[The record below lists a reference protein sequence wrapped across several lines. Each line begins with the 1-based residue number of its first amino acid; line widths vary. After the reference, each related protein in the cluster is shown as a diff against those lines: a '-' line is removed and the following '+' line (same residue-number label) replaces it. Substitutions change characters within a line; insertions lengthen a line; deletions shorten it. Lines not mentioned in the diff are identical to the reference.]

1 MNIPDCPP
9 DLSFPPLAA
18 CQEDFE
24 FSFLAKTQALG
35 PHVAKKWG
43 WDEQFQRNIHERRV
57 REKPFFAI
65 RSRGK
70 SIGTLS
76 LQLQLGHIRFGEF
89 YLLDQFR
96 GHGIGSKV
104 LRHCLRIADER
115 GFPVR
120 LEYLQ
125 WNPVGSLY
133 RRNGFIETGR
143 SESHYLMERPLAD
156 RS

>member
-9 DLSFPPLAA
+9 DLSFSPLASTL
-18 CQEDFE
+18 EDFE
-24 FSFLAKTQALG
+24 FLFLAKMQALG
-35 PHVAKKWG
+35 PHIANKWG

-65 RSRGK
+65 RSCGK
-70 SIGTLS
+70 PIGTLS
-76 LQLQLGHIRFGEF
+76 LQLQPGYIRFGEF
-89 YLLDQFR
+89 YLLDPFR
-96 GHGIGSKV
+96 GHGIGSKI
-104 LRHCLRIADER
+104 LSHCLRVADER
-115 GFPVR
+115 GLPVR

-143 SESHYLMERPLAD
+143 ARAII
-156 RS
+156 